1 MTAVVETLEL
11 RRSNSPI
18 DDNESNMKTSIQVFG
33 ATLLG
38 VSLALAGCS
47 RTEPDVFDKP
57 ASQRVLEGVSQ
68 VDQILTSATNGWGA
82 TYKTSR
88 GFKTDLQFK
97 FLPDHKVT
105 IWSDF
110 SADPIT
116 STYKY
121 TASRGV
127 VLSFDTYGMMSK
139 LSDPTILYDGRGSAE
154 ERQKKMGESFGG
166 DLEFEVLSATADS
179 VVMRGMKQMNDSVIL
194 KPLASAPTSEGVGE
208 ALSTLVNFT
217 NYLMAGSGY
226 RYRTV
231 EVDGERVGEFHFQGP
246 IGDLVSANYDKASIV
261 IVSPDGAEET
271 YAVSPTDNGFKT
283 TTPIKIKDKE
293 YSSFERDDAKSP
305 FHAVED
311 HSVVLNI
318 NGNYPAKIRPLPTLN
333 KWYWGKNDWTWGPA
347 VDDIIAAA
355 GTFLGTKV
363 KEVGL
368 GLYKNG
374 VRTLYV
380 WPNAQG
386 ERLDIECKLT
396 QVDGNIY
403 RLDLTDWQ
411 RENLPGGAL
420 EEGTGIHEMI
430 KYFTTYFDETTY
442 VSFVPWGNGGG
453 VTMYS
458 GLDSHYLLDMSNN

>member
-1 MTAVVETLEL
+1 
-11 RRSNSPI
+11 
-18 DDNESNMKTSIQVFG
+18 MKTSIQVIG

-127 VLSFDTYGMMSK
+127 VLSFDTYGMMSM

-231 EVDGERVGEFHFQGP
+231 EVNGERVGEFYFQGP

-318 NGNYPAKIRPLPTLN
+318 NGNYPARVRPLPDMT
-333 KWYWGKNDWTWGPA
+333 KWYWGNLDWQWGPS
-347 VDDIIAAA
+347 VDNIISAASDY
-355 GTFLGTKV
+355 LGKTIG
-363 KEVGL
+363 EVGL
-368 GLYKNG
+368 GGWDNG
-374 VRTLYV
+374 VRTLYF
-380 WPNAQG
+380 WLSQD
-386 ERLDIECKLT
+386 RKRFDIYCTLT

-403 RLDLTDWQ
+403 RLDLTDKQ
-411 RENLPGGAL
+411 KSHLPKGAL

>member
-1 MTAVVETLEL
+1 
-11 RRSNSPI
+11 
-18 DDNESNMKTSIQVFG
+18 MKTSIQVIG

-57 ASQRVLEGVSQ
+57 ASQRVLEGVSR

-127 VLSFDTYGMMSK
+127 VLSFDTYGMMSM

-231 EVDGERVGEFHFQGP
+231 EVNGERVGEFYFQGP

-318 NGNYPAKIRPLPTLN
+318 NGNYPARVRPLPDMT
-333 KWYWGKNDWTWGPA
+333 KWYWGNLDWQWGPS
-347 VDDIIAAA
+347 VDNIISAASDY
-355 GTFLGTKV
+355 LGKTIG
-363 KEVGL
+363 EVGL
-368 GLYKNG
+368 GGWDNG
-374 VRTLYV
+374 VRTLYF
-380 WPNAQG
+380 WLSQD
-386 ERLDIECKLT
+386 RKRFDIYCTLT

-403 RLDLTDWQ
+403 RLDLTDKQ
-411 RENLPGGAL
+411 KSHLPKGAL